1 MDFGIETVGV
11 SFETGGGTGSDACG
25 GGFDGPGVDSSG
37 RLKDETG
44 VVFGRLRTG
53 TDLFRDDDEEGATI
67 VGTLALSVEAPAL
80 VCFDRVV
87 VTRTG
92 VDFFLLT
99 PD

>member
-1 MDFGIETVGV
+1 METVGA
-11 SFETGGGTGSDACG
+11 SFETGEGTRSDACVG
-25 GGFDGPGVDSSG
+25 VIDEPGVNSIG

-53 TDLFRDDDEEGATI
+53 TDFFRDDDEGNTAIEVLT
-67 VGTLALSVEAPAL
+67 LSVEAPAL
-80 VCFDRVV
+80 LFFDRVV

-92 VDFFLLT
+92 VDFFALT